1 MLVDALL
8 AADPVLKMTE
18 RIHDPREFVKMDD
31 TLLKQVENYG
41 MLHPG
46 WESTEDHGPISEAQ
60 TIITRSDSSC
70 QDSQWIRHLAP
81 SGYTRNCCPQGGL
94 TLLTEH
100 VCSGFA
106 MSNTAAV

>member
-18 RIHDPREFVKMDD
+18 RIYDPREFIKMDD

-60 TIITRSDSSC
+60 TIISRLVS
-70 QDSQWIRHLAP
+70 AP
-81 SGYTRNCCPQGGL
+81 GT
-94 TLLTEH
+94 
-100 VCSGFA
+100 
-106 MSNTAAV
+106 

>member
-1 MLVDALL
+1 MLSWKAQLWTHCICRALSALSVWLTLCRKAKAVELMLVDALL

-18 RIHDPREFVKMDD
+18 RIYDPREFIKMDD

-60 TIITRSDSSC
+60 TIISRLVS
-70 QDSQWIRHLAP
+70 AP
-81 SGYTRNCCPQGGL
+81 GT
-94 TLLTEH
+94 
-100 VCSGFA
+100 
-106 MSNTAAV
+106 